1 MIAWILTA
9 NRDLSG
15 IGNRVEKT
23 KTKRKRKKK
32 KKKKKR
38 ERIKAEGERRVKKK
52 VD

>member
-15 IGNRVEKT
+15 IGNRFE
-23 KTKRKRKKK
+23 KTKRKLER

-38 ERIKAEGERRVKKK
+38 ERIQAEGERSLKKK
-52 VD
+52 LD

>member
-9 NRDLSG
+9 NRDLIG

-23 KTKRKRKKK
+23 KMKRKRMK

>member
-9 NRDLSG
+9 NRDLIG

-23 KTKRKRKKK
+23 KTKRKRKK